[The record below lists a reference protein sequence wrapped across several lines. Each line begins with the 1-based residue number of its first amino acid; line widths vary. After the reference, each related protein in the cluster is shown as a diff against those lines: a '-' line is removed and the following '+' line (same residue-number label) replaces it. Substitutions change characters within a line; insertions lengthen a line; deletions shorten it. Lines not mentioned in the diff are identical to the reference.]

1 MASSRN
7 SGELLAC
14 RASNSLLLHHD
25 QSETLG
31 AQHLLGRTVAHQEEN
46 FDGIERHAD
55 LVRFEGYKV
64 NLSHG
69 SKK

>member
-1 MASSRN
+1 MASSRY

-14 RASNSLLLHHD
+14 RAGNSLLLHHD

-31 AQHLLGRTVAHQEEN
+31 AQHLLGRIVAHQEEN
-46 FDGIERHAD
+46 FDSIERHAD
-55 LVRFEGYKV
+55 FVRVEGYLV
-64 NLSHG
+64 NLSHR